1 MSCQIAR
8 LLVLLSLV
16 PAVSSVAAFEIP
28 VPATFADHPRV
39 YLTPAE
45 IVALKAE
52 IARPGSRIAP
62 HYAGFKS
69 SRDRDIAKP
78 FVVPAPPDANAGPD
92 SPSASATNSAHYR
105 LSSQARDAGILYALT
120 GDTAY
125 AARARDILLAYA
137 DVYNTYPVNR
147 SKGRATSEA
156 LNESGWIIRLA
167 WAYDQIVPSGV
178 LTDAQRMRVEQ
189 DLLRAAVETSILPSS
204 NRTCSNWQTWH
215 NAAIG
220 VVGLCLG
227 DRGYLGLALNGAYK
241 DGKYHYGVAHQIA
254 HDILPDGLFWER
266 SLGYH
271 YYTLEAMVQLAEAV
285 RHAGVDLY
293 HLQVPSQTDTLNGDR
308 HWDYGPP
315 NTTRSLRM
323 MFDAPF
329 FYRFPDGGLAQVS
342 DSRQSRQTAGELYEI
357 AYREYRDPKYAHL
370 VRSLPSRSYGPAFVA
385 IPPDLP
391 EGKLEW
397 ADGPFCLTGL
407 NVGGCSLF
415 PSTGYAILRGS
426 PADTE
431 ATAINLTFG
440 PYGGGHGHPDKL
452 GITVYGRGAVLA
464 PDPGAFSYDETLH
477 VTWSKQ
483 TVAHNAVTV
492 DETAQSPQGTSE
504 GHFQDEAFYR
514 RGTGKRSYGRL
525 LTFEAGP
532 LLKLVRAD
540 CDNAYDGVRLDR
552 TVALVH
558 PYVVDLYRVS
568 GDQGHLYDWSLHA
581 DGTFETPVKL
591 SPQTGPLS
599 DRMGYRHIEAIRSGK
614 APETWT
620 ADWIDRGRGLRL
632 IGLSGGERGT
642 LIAGQGPKKEGG
654 TRALILIRRKT
665 RSTTF
670 ASVLEPYRG
679 APTVSSASLSRIG
692 SGPDT
697 ARAMAFRIQHEGCAD
712 HLILTPSRRPVRIS
726 GIETD
731 AEAAFVRRQGKA
743 IRAWS
748 IVAGTALKADGAVLF
763 RSEKP
768 ATAHGGG

>member
-1 MSCQIAR
+1 MMLA
-8 LLVLLSLV
+8 
-16 PAVSSVAAFEIP
+16 PAASSVAAFEIP
-28 VPATFADHPRV
+28 VPATFAEHPRV

-45 IVALKAE
+45 IAALKAE

-62 HYAGFKS
+62 RYAGFKG
-69 SRDRDIAKP
+69 SRDRDIARP
-78 FVVPAPPDANAGPD
+78 FTVPSPADVSAGPN
-92 SPSASATNSAHYR
+92 SPASSGTNSAHYR

-137 DVYNTYPVNR
+137 DAYNTYPVNR
-147 SKGRATSEA
+147 SKGRATSQA
-156 LNESGWIIRLA
+156 LNESDWVIRLA

-178 LTDAQRMRVEQ
+178 LTDAQRMHIEQ
-189 DLLRAAVETSILPSS
+189 DLLRAAIETSILPSS

-215 NAAIG
+215 NAALG

-227 DRGYLGLALNGAYK
+227 DRVYLGLALNGAYK
-241 DGKYHYGVAHQIA
+241 DGKHHYGVAHQIA

-271 YYTLEAMVQLAEAV
+271 YYALNALVQLAEAV

-293 HLQVPSQTDTLNGDR
+293 HLQVPSQTDTLRGDR
-308 HWDYGPP
+308 HWGYGPP

-329 FYRFPDGGLAQVS
+329 FYRFPDGSFAQVA

-357 AYREYRDPKYAHL
+357 AYREYRDPKYAAL
-370 VRSLPSRSYGPAFVA
+370 IRSLSSRGYGPAFVA
-385 IPPDLP
+385 ISPDLP

-407 NVGGCSLF
+407 NGGGCSLF

-431 ATAINLTFG
+431 ATAVNLTFG

-452 GITVYGRGAVLA
+452 GVTLYGRGAILA
-464 PDPGAFSYDETLH
+464 PDPGAFSYDSPLH

-483 TVAHNAVTV
+483 TVAHNTVTV
-492 DETAQSPQGTSE
+492 DETAQFPQGASE
-504 GHFQDEAFYR
+504 NHFQDEPFYR
-514 RGTGKRSYGRL
+514 RGTGRRSYGRL
-525 LTFEAGP
+525 LAFEAGP

-540 CDNAYDGVRLDR
+540 CEDAYDGVLLDR
-552 TVALVH
+552 TIVLIN

-568 GDQGHLYDWSLHA
+568 SDQEYLYDWSLHA
-581 DGTFETPVKL
+581 NGAFETPVEL
-591 SPQTGPLS
+591 SPQAGPLS
-599 DRMGYRHIEAIRSGK
+599 DRMGYRHIEAVRSGK
-614 APETWT
+614 TPETWT
-620 ADWIDRGRGLRL
+620 ADWIDRPASRGLRL
-632 IGLSGGERGT
+632 IGLSGGEDGA
-642 LIAGQGPKKEGG
+642 LVAGQGPKKEGG
-654 TRALILIRRKT
+654 RRALLLVRRKT

-679 APTVSSASLSRIG
+679 APIISSAGLSFVG
-692 SGPDT
+692 SKADT
-697 ARAMAFRIQHEGCAD
+697 ARTAVFRVQHEGYAD
-712 HLILTPSRRPVRIS
+712 HLILNPSRRPVRTS

-748 IVAGTALKADGAVLF
+748 VVSGTALTADGAVLF
-763 RSEKP
+763 RSEKS